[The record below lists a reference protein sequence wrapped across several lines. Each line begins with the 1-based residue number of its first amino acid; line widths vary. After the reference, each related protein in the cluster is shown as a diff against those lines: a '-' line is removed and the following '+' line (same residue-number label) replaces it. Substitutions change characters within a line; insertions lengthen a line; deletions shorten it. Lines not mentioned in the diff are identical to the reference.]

1 MYLCMYN
8 RKTYTDM
15 RPTSIIIYIIL
26 CSICGSMY
34 AATERLRIMTYNV
47 PRNNDYIL
55 PEGVNTL
62 DMRFAALTKYV
73 NEVRPDV
80 LGMQE
85 PTKSDLWMFL
95 PQMYGYAMIGVGR
108 NDGIETGQYTL
119 ILYRT
124 DKYRIEKDGYYFLSK
139 TPDVG
144 GSKDWGSECP
154 RLATWAIFRDKVT
167 QARFLYTN
175 THLDHISD
183 SARENQMRIIKE
195 HMRDIIA
202 ENGNMPMMITGDFN
216 VYSNTSGAYINAT
229 KLHIPMNDAWLV
241 AKKKEGLTYS
251 FPSFEHTTKRKIDYI
266 ILSKDITVE
275 KARIDNSVQPNGTI
289 ISDHNPH
296 WADITWETTADE
308 DTEALLYAA
317 QEAYDSTL
325 VFTPTSTKLITN
337 ATEGNEGCQVT
348 YDTQE
353 PTGGKVEYLIDG
365 NTSTYFRS
373 SWSTINPYQAHYFQV
388 DLRKTCQYVHFDYA
402 RLAGTSSTATGNC
415 WVDVIVTAS
424 NDNINWDYVTE
435 FYDIPTTEGLHTLPT
450 IKMRQ
455 PYRYLR
461 FAAMRTPDMKIRT
474 SYVQYVLSEFQLYE
488 DVIDSQKSQR
498 CFNAEVKAA
507 CDALL
512 PLMAEVSEAQRNG
525 TLTSEQTTRLRN
537 ALQQLRS
544 VKIDKTPLRNLRSQ
558 AADLLNTFK
567 SGTKYGQG
575 SADNYNTLK
584 ALIDDYNSRIE
595 AMDTKAKVDDAYAT
609 LLAAKEAY
617 MASRV
622 TFKTDKWYYIQSRH
636 MKNNIIKG
644 KMYGQALY
652 ASGNGSG
659 AELRNGYYTTKDNT
673 LACLQ
678 NPYAMWRIVKN
689 GDAYAIQNRA
699 TGLYIGMPTSD
710 STAYN
715 MSGKP
720 IAYNIDIMGV
730 EDFHF
735 SAADGDSIYL
745 TAMEDNTVAG
755 TDGGFRSTAA
765 WLFADV
771 DDTVT
776 DTLLLPVAN
785 HSISIMT
792 LPYPYKNAQKKDI
805 HTYTLVG
812 MPTTNTFELKEK
824 NTFAAGEPFFI
835 MTGDLSALDPA
846 STETT
851 YIAITPP
858 NDFVTEATAVNGMY
872 GLLDDGTMS
881 RFGCYVQDNKIKLGK
896 ANLQGNT
903 GYILKNEVQ
912 TTSDTHDITISA
924 TNGVSGITPVLI
936 PTEEK
941 TNVYTIDGKQLY
953 NDINTSALRRTLPK
967 GTYIIGKKK
976 IIIK

>member
-1 MYLCMYN
+1 MK
-8 RKTYTDM
+8 KTH
-15 RPTSIIIYIIL
+15 IIVCIIL
-26 CSICGSMY
+26 YWICGSMH
-34 AATERLRIMTYNV
+34 AVTEQLRIMTYNV

-62 DMRFAALTKYV
+62 DMRYAALTDYV
-73 NEVRPDV
+73 NKVRPDV

-85 PTKSDLWMFL
+85 PIKSDLWMFL
-95 PQMYGYAMIGVGR
+95 PRMYGYAMIGVGR
-108 NDGIETGQYTL
+108 NDGIEEGQYTL

-139 TPDVG
+139 TPEVG
-144 GSKDWGSECP
+144 GSKDWASACP

-167 QARFLYTN
+167 QAHFLYTN

-183 SARENQMRIIKE
+183 SARMNQMRIIKE

-229 KLHIPMNDAWLV
+229 TLHIPMNDAWLI
-241 AKKKEGLTYS
+241 AKKREGLTYS

-296 WADITWETTADE
+296 WADITWETTENE

-317 QEAYDSTL
+317 QEAYDSTQ
-325 VFTPTSTKLITN
+325 VFKPTATKLITN
-337 ATEGNEGCQVT
+337 ATEGTEGCQVT

-353 PTGGKVEYLIDG
+353 PTGGKVANLIDG

-388 DLRKTCQYVHFDYA
+388 DLRKTYQNVHFDYA

-424 NDNINWDYVTE
+424 NDNKNWDYITE

-450 IKMRQ
+450 IKMHQ
-455 PYRYLR
+455 PYRYMR
-461 FAAMRTPDMKIRT
+461 FAAMRTPDMKTRT

-488 DVIDSQKSQR
+488 DVIDSLKSQR
-498 CFNAEVKAA
+498 CFNADVKAA

-512 PLMAEVSEAQRNG
+512 PLMAEVREANRNG
-525 TLTSEQTTRLRN
+525 TLTKEQTTRLRN
-537 ALQQLRS
+537 ALQQLRN
-544 VKIDKTPLRNLRSQ
+544 VKIDKTPLRELLALSAN
-558 AADLLNTFK
+558 LLNTFK

-575 SADNYNTLK
+575 SAEAYNALKTLTDNYNSQ
-584 ALIDDYNSRIE
+584 ID
-595 AMDTKAKVDDAYAT
+595 AMDTKTKVDDAYNT
-609 LLAAKEAY
+609 LLAAKDAY

-622 TFKTDKWYYIQSRH
+622 TFQTDKWYYIQSRH

-652 ASGNGSG
+652 ADGNGSG
-659 AELRNGYYTTKDNT
+659 AKLRNGYYISSGSK
-673 LACLQ
+673 LECMQ

-720 IAYNIDIMGV
+720 VAYNIDIMGV

-735 SAADGDSIYL
+735 SVANGDSIYL
-745 TAMEDNTVAG
+745 TAMEDNSVAA
-755 TDGGFRSTAA
+755 TDGGYRSAAA
-765 WLFADV
+765 WLFTDV
-771 DDTVT
+771 DDAVT
-776 DTLLLPVAN
+776 DTLLLPVTN
-785 HSISIMT
+785 HTVSIMT
-792 LPYPYKNAQKKDI
+792 LPYPYENTQTSNI
-805 HTYTLVG
+805 HTYTLTG
-812 MPTTNTFELKEK
+812 MPATNTFGLKEK

-835 MTGDLSALDPA
+835 MTGDLNDLDPA

-851 YIAITPP
+851 CIAITPP
-858 NDFVTEATAVNGMY
+858 NDFVTEPTAVNGLY
-872 GLLDDGTMS
+872 GLLDDGLMP
-881 RFGCYVQDNKIKLGK
+881 RIGCYVHDNKIKLGK
-896 ANLQGNT
+896 ANLKGNT
-903 GYILKNEVQ
+903 GYILKNNVQ
-912 TTSDTHDITISA
+912 TTSDTYDITISTTDVVA
-924 TNGVSGITPVLI
+924 GITPVHAA
-936 PTEEK
+936 TTEK
-941 TNVYTIDGKQLY
+941 TDVYTLDGKQLY
-953 NDINTSALRRTLPK
+953 HDLPVSKVRETLEK